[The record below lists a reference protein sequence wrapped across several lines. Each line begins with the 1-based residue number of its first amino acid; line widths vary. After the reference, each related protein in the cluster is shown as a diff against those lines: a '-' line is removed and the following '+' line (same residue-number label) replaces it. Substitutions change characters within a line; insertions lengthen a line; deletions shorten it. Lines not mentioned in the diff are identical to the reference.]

1 MKCSVCGK
9 EISSKDKYC
18 FDCGARNYDYVAE
31 NLDMNSGETINNR
44 YYENKPK
51 NDNSSIP
58 PKYTYEKNMENKNYK
73 FSYGQEQEK
82 EKPVLGI
89 LALVFACFGGW
100 LGLVLGIVGLAN
112 YKEEKNRKRCK
123 IAIGITIAWFA
134 IGIIIGLLSM

>member
-18 FDCGARNYDYVAE
+18 SDCGARNYDYVTD
-31 NLDMNSGETINNR
+31 NSDMNSGGTINNR
-44 YYENKPK
+44 YHENKPK
-51 NDNSSIP
+51 NDNSSTP
-58 PKYTYEKNMENKNYK
+58 PKYTYEKKMENKNYK
-73 FSYGQEQEK
+73 FSYEQEQEK

-100 LGLVLGIVGLAN
+100 LGLILGIVGLCN

-134 IGIIIGLLSM
+134 IGIIAGLLSM